1 MLYHPTLRTQLEIDN
16 ILYLEAETNYTHVV
30 FTDGKRLLLS
40 KNLGF
45 LLTLLPEVAF
55 LRLNKSHAIN
65 VAYMHLMKLER
76 HRRFVRL
83 CTGQEFEISRRRAR
97 GMQKSHFQKKSLFLK
112 TALQQ

>member
-16 ILYLEAETNYTHVV
+16 ILYLEADINYTHVV

-45 LLTLLPEVAF
+45 LLTLLPEVTF

-65 VAYMHLMKLER
+65 VTYVHLMKLGR
-76 HRRFVRL
+76 HQRFVRL
-83 CTGQEFEISRRRAR
+83 CTGQEFEISRRRATGIR
-97 GMQKSHFQKKSLFLK
+97 KFYRQKK
-112 TALQQ
+112 

>member
-16 ILYLEAETNYTHVV
+16 ILYLEADINYTHVV

-45 LLTLLPEVAF
+45 LLTLLPEVTF

-65 VAYMHLMKLER
+65 VTYVHLMKLGR
-76 HRRFVRL
+76 HQRFVRL
-83 CTGQEFEISRRRAR
+83 CTGQEFEISRRRAIEI
-97 GMQKSHFQKKSLFLK
+97 KKYNI
-112 TALQQ
+112 